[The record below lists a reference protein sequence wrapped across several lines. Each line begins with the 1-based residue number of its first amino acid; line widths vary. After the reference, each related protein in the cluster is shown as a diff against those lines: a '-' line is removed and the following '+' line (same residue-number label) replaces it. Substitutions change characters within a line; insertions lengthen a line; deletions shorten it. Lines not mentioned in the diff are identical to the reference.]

1 MRKHS
6 SLALFVLPPIAYNFV
21 AAFQSHRLTPDFP
34 EALFELLC
42 TLQEGRR
49 LNDQRCSF
57 RLESGVIRRRCHS
70 EPNTNKPANRGGGPL
85 RTAAAAILY
94 SSLTHPPCLSKMCPP
109 QSFSHP

>member
-6 SLALFVLPPIAYNFV
+6 SLVLFVLPPIAYTFV
-21 AAFQSHRLTPDFP
+21 AACFQSHRLTPDFP

-57 RLESGVIRRRCHS
+57 RLESGVTRRRCHS

-85 RTAAAAILY
+85 RTAAAAMMY
-94 SSLTHPPCLSKMCPP
+94 SSLTHPPVSL
-109 QSFSHP
+109 